1 MLTVESMFAGGV
13 GAGPASSK
21 PSATSNTNQ
30 FVPTPADGLSSA
42 NHPEATTTDNEC
54 TPAQIEPAN
63 EQPQKFRHTLRE
75 KIASQTPQEGQDK
88 TEFKTKDS
96 TSGSV
101 PAANPEQ
108 PAPTQEL
115 AIVSVP
121 PGKGTAAKM
130 DNLCQQPEAVKTPN
144 KLTEL
149 TATPQTHKSP
159 PVLSQALNLATTE
172 SGELT
177 SPKPETEN
185 ELLLTI
191 DQGQAGE
198 AENAGK
204 IQASDKTPVATES
217 GELTSPKPETKNELL
232 LTIDQ
237 GQAGEA
243 ENAGK
248 MQASDKTPVATEN
261 LTNQP
266 PFLSSTED
274 KGAQELTT
282 EAPNT
287 ISKTITGDEKTAI
300 LDVKLSVHENDTSQI
315 QHKMSVVPEK
325 FALTA
330 EKPADNKTDIG
341 QQNHDTVSQNAA
353 KCEPA
358 QILSESSPGSGKKP
372 QFAGDNASDDSILQK
387 LNTTH
392 VQVCT
397 GQTKDHGNSAA
408 ENNANSDFE
417 QIPFHNTAQTPVTE
431 QSFFS
436 SQATKTTDSVS
447 TDDVSTSIGTQI
459 QEHIHSSLRQGDQQ
473 ITIRLNPPELG
484 KVSVRFQE
492 QEGQITGLLEVS
504 KTQTRYEIEHAL
516 PQIIRNLQDSGIPIK
531 RLEVVLTDQSEQ
543 PAHKDQSLQDGS
555 YQPQTFSEGN
565 HPHNTTADGWVTN
578 DDSHPDIL
586 EPQVQITDN
595 RIDMLA

>member
-1 MLTVESMFAGGV
+1 MSTDMLTVESMFAGGV

-21 PSATSNTNQ
+21 PSATPNTNQ
-30 FVPTPADGLSSA
+30 SVLTPADGLSSA
-42 NHPEATTTDNEC
+42 NYPEATTTDNKC
-54 TPAQIEPAN
+54 APARIEPAN
-63 EQPQKFRHTLRE
+63 EQPQNFRHALRE

-121 PGKGTAAKM
+121 SGKGTAAKM

-159 PVLSQALNLATTE
+159 LVLSQALNSAATE

-191 DQGQAGE
+191 DQGQAGL
-198 AENAGK
+198 
-204 IQASDKTPVATES
+204 KTIPPDSSSNMLAVNT
-217 GELTSPKPETKNELL
+217 
-232 LTIDQ
+232 
-237 GQAGEA
+237 QAGEA

-248 MQASDKTPVATEN
+248 IQASDKTPVATEN

-287 ISKTITGDEKTAI
+287 ISKTTTGDEKTAI

-330 EKPADNKTDIG
+330 EKQADNKTDIG

-387 LNTTH
+387 LNMTQ

-431 QSFFS
+431 QLFLS

-565 HPHNTTADGWVTN
+565 HPHNTTANGWATN

>member
-1 MLTVESMFAGGV
+1 MSTDMLTVESMFAGGV

-159 PVLSQALNLATTE
+159 PVLSQALNLAT
-172 SGELT
+172 
-177 SPKPETEN
+177 
-185 ELLLTI
+185 
-191 DQGQAGE
+191 
-198 AENAGK
+198 
-204 IQASDKTPVATES
+204 TES

>member
-1 MLTVESMFAGGV
+1 MSTDMLTVESMFAGGV

-21 PSATSNTNQ
+21 PSATPNTNQ
-30 FVPTPADGLSSA
+30 SVLTPADGLSSA
-42 NHPEATTTDNEC
+42 NYPEATTTDNKC
-54 TPAQIEPAN
+54 APARIEPTN
-63 EQPQKFRHTLRE
+63 EQPQNFRHALRE

-121 PGKGTAAKM
+121 SGKGTAAKM

-159 PVLSQALNLATTE
+159 LVLSQALNSAATE

-191 DQGQAGE
+191 DQGQAGL
-198 AENAGK
+198 
-204 IQASDKTPVATES
+204 KTIPPDSSSNMLAVNT
-217 GELTSPKPETKNELL
+217 
-232 LTIDQ
+232 
-237 GQAGEA
+237 QAGEA

-248 MQASDKTPVATEN
+248 IQASDKTPVATEN

-287 ISKTITGDEKTAI
+287 ISKTTTGDEKTAI

-330 EKPADNKTDIG
+330 EKQADNKTDIG

-372 QFAGDNASDDSILQK
+372 QPAGNNTSDDSILQK

-431 QSFFS
+431 QLFLS
-436 SQATKTTDSVS
+436 SQATKTSDSVS

-484 KVSVRFQE
+484 KVFVRFQE
-492 QEGQITGLLEVS
+492 QEDQITGLLEVS

-543 PAHKDQSLQDGS
+543 PAYKDQSLRDGS

-565 HPHNTTADGWVTN
+565 HPHNTTANGWATN

>member
-1 MLTVESMFAGGV
+1 MSTDMLTVESMFAGGV

-21 PSATSNTNQ
+21 PSAIPNTNQ
-30 FVPTPADGLSSA
+30 SVLTPADGLSSA
-42 NHPEATTTDNEC
+42 NYPEATTTDNKC
-54 TPAQIEPAN
+54 APARIEPTN
-63 EQPQKFRHTLRE
+63 EQPQNFRHALRE

-121 PGKGTAAKM
+121 SGKGTAAKM

-149 TATPQTHKSP
+149 TATPQPHKSP
-159 PVLSQALNLATTE
+159 PVLSQALNSATTE

-191 DQGQAGE
+191 DQGQAGL
-198 AENAGK
+198 
-204 IQASDKTPVATES
+204 KTIPPDS
-217 GELTSPKPETKNELL
+217 SSNLL
-232 LTIDQ
+232 AVNT
-237 GQAGEA
+237 QAGEA

-248 MQASDKTPVATEN
+248 IQASDKTPVATEN

-287 ISKTITGDEKTAI
+287 ISKTTTGDEKTAI

-330 EKPADNKTDIG
+330 EKQADNKTDIG

-353 KCEPA
+353 KYEPA

-372 QFAGDNASDDSILQK
+372 QPAGNNTSDDSIL
-387 LNTTH
+387 
-392 VQVCT
+392 
-397 GQTKDHGNSAA
+397 
-408 ENNANSDFE
+408 
-417 QIPFHNTAQTPVTE
+417 
-431 QSFFS
+431 
-436 SQATKTTDSVS
+436 
-447 TDDVSTSIGTQI
+447 
-459 QEHIHSSLRQGDQQ
+459 
-473 ITIRLNPPELG
+473 
-484 KVSVRFQE
+484 
-492 QEGQITGLLEVS
+492 
-504 KTQTRYEIEHAL
+504 
-516 PQIIRNLQDSGIPIK
+516 
-531 RLEVVLTDQSEQ
+531 
-543 PAHKDQSLQDGS
+543 
-555 YQPQTFSEGN
+555 
-565 HPHNTTADGWVTN
+565 
-578 DDSHPDIL
+578 
-586 EPQVQITDN
+586 
-595 RIDMLA
+595 

>member
-1 MLTVESMFAGGV
+1 MSTDMLTVESMFAGGV

-21 PSATSNTNQ
+21 PSATPNTNQ
-30 FVPTPADGLSSA
+30 SVPTPADGLSSA
-42 NHPEATTTDNEC
+42 NHPEATTTDNKC
-54 TPAQIEPAN
+54 APARIEPAN
-63 EQPQKFRHTLRE
+63 EQPQNFRHALRE

-121 PGKGTAAKM
+121 SGKGTAAKM

-159 PVLSQALNLATTE
+159 LVLSQALNSAATE

-191 DQGQAGE
+191 DQGQAGL
-198 AENAGK
+198 
-204 IQASDKTPVATES
+204 KTIPPDSSSNMLAVNT
-217 GELTSPKPETKNELL
+217 
-232 LTIDQ
+232 
-237 GQAGEA
+237 QAGEA

-248 MQASDKTPVATEN
+248 IQASDKTPVATEN

-287 ISKTITGDEKTAI
+287 ISKTTTGDEKTAI

-330 EKPADNKTDIG
+330 EKQADNKTDIG

-372 QFAGDNASDDSILQK
+372 QPAGNNASDDSILQK
-387 LNTTH
+387 LNTTQ

-431 QSFFS
+431 QSFLS
-436 SQATKTTDSVS
+436 SQATKTADSVS
-447 TDDVSTSIGTQI
+447 TDDVSTNIGTQI

-484 KVSVRFQE
+484 KVFVRFQE
-492 QEGQITGLLEVS
+492 QEDQITGLLEVS
-504 KTQTRYEIEHAL
+504 KAQTRYEIEHAL

-543 PAHKDQSLQDGS
+543 PAYKDQSLRDGS

-565 HPHNTTADGWVTN
+565 HPHNTTANGWATN
-578 DDSHPDIL
+578 DDSHPDI
-586 EPQVQITDN
+586 
-595 RIDMLA
+595 

>member
-1 MLTVESMFAGGV
+1 MSTDMLTVESMFAGGV

-21 PSATSNTNQ
+21 PSATPNTNQ
-30 FVPTPADGLSSA
+30 SVPTPADGLSSA
-42 NHPEATTTDNEC
+42 NHPEATTTDNKC
-54 TPAQIEPAN
+54 APARIEPAN
-63 EQPQKFRHTLRE
+63 EQPQNFRHALRE

-121 PGKGTAAKM
+121 SGKGTAAKM

-159 PVLSQALNLATTE
+159 LVLSQALNSAATE

-191 DQGQAGE
+191 DQGQAGL
-198 AENAGK
+198 
-204 IQASDKTPVATES
+204 KTIPPDSSSNMLAVNT
-217 GELTSPKPETKNELL
+217 
-232 LTIDQ
+232 
-237 GQAGEA
+237 QAGEA

-248 MQASDKTPVATEN
+248 IQASDKTPVATEN

-287 ISKTITGDEKTAI
+287 ISKTTTGDEKTAI

-330 EKPADNKTDIG
+330 EKQADNKTDIG

-372 QFAGDNASDDSILQK
+372 QPAGNNASDDSILQK
-387 LNTTH
+387 LNTTQ

-431 QSFFS
+431 QSFLS
-436 SQATKTTDSVS
+436 SQATKTADSVS
-447 TDDVSTSIGTQI
+447 TDDVSTNIGTQI

-484 KVSVRFQE
+484 KVFVRFQE
-492 QEGQITGLLEVS
+492 QEDQITGLLEVS
-504 KTQTRYEIEHAL
+504 KAQTRYEIEHAL

-543 PAHKDQSLQDGS
+543 PAYKDQSLRDGS

-565 HPHNTTADGWVTN
+565 HPHNTTANGWATN